1 MYRLV
6 YLSLIA
12 VSLLVACSAPP
23 VERILFDFER
33 DEELDRFHW
42 KCHTLFTLSQE
53 HATHGTKSLKMELFP
68 SEYPGL
74 APMIENTNWSRY
86 RAFQFDIYN
95 PQNADIP
102 LSVRIDDREDYPDY
116 ADRYNRTFV
125 VGPGANTITI
135 PLDSMKTSGS
145 RRSLNLKR
153 IYRFLIFLVQPEG
166 KTTVYVDYLRLVRN
180 GE

>member
-12 VSLLVACSAPP
+12 VSLLVACSVPP
-23 VERILFDFER
+23 VERILFDFET

-42 KCHTLFTLSQE
+42 KCHTLFALSGE
-53 HATHGTKSLKMELFP
+53 HATHGSKSLKLELYP

-102 LSVRIDDREDYPDY
+102 LSVRIDDREDYLTMP
-116 ADRYNRTFV
+116 
-125 VGPGANTITI
+125 TI
-135 PLDSMKTSGS
+135 
-145 RRSLNLKR
+145 
-153 IYRFLIFLVQPEG
+153 Q
-166 KTTVYVDYLRLVRN
+166 
-180 GE
+180 